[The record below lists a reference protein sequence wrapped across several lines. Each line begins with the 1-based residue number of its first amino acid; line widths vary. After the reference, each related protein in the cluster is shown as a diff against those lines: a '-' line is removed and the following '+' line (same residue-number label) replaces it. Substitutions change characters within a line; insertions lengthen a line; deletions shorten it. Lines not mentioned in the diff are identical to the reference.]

1 MGDRAPFVA
10 ERAAR
15 LVRAGVAARGEAD
28 LPVEGGYE
36 GPGRG
41 EADAR
46 RDPTHCLPVGEVRQR
61 HAQPGPAL
69 GRQRAAKGR
78 LRPGKAEPGAP
89 GQRGACTSSGW
100 RSQTRAMDRTPDTGA
115 PLLTIGD
122 LAERTGLP
130 VRTIRYWS
138 EVGVVPEAT
147 RSAGGHR
154 LYDAAGLA
162 RLELVATL
170 RELGLGHAEVRRVPA
185 RESTVAEVAAT
196 HVAALDT
203 QIRTLRLRRAVL
215 SAIATGDREEPA
227 QMDRLNRMAR
237 LSAQERQQI
246 IDEFVAQVCEGLDLD
261 PQLRDRLRG
270 GGHRLP
276 DAPTQEQLDAWLE
289 LSELMLDP
297 EFQQVVRRALTRSKP
312 VPEGAPDPGRAF
324 AERLDR
330 TVGVALREGVPPES
344 PGAAAIVNPSCSAT
358 RAPNAVRPRGPGCG
372 PGWTPVSTDGWRTT
386 GGCSRYSR
394 TSSRRPRGPPP
405 TPGWPPPS
413 TQPPPSTRTPPPTR
427 TPPRARRAEP
437 RAGRGPDRR
446 EPRRRTGPGNG
457 HGRPGARAVRRSA
470 HDRFDRPRSSPPV
483 RPHIP
488 PVTKPRSAHHPG
500 GGCPIMAGADPRT
513 EALSSMSH
521 TCCD

>member
-1 MGDRAPFVA
+1 
-10 ERAAR
+10 
-15 LVRAGVAARGEAD
+15 
-28 LPVEGGYE
+28 
-36 GPGRG
+36 
-41 EADAR
+41 
-46 RDPTHCLPVGEVRQR
+46 
-61 HAQPGPAL
+61 
-69 GRQRAAKGR
+69 
-78 LRPGKAEPGAP
+78 
-89 GQRGACTSSGW
+89 
-100 RSQTRAMDRTPDTGA
+100 MDRTPDTGA

-170 RELGLGHAEVRRVPA
+170 RELGLGHAEVRRVLA

-297 EFQQVVRRALTRSKP
+297 EFQQVARRSLTHSKP

-330 TVGVALREGVPPES
+330 TVGVALREGVPPGS
-344 PGAAAIVNPSCSAT
+344 PGAAAIVNQLLG
-358 RAPNAVRPRGPGCG
+358 GPGPERRAAARTRLRARLDAG
-372 PGWTPVSTDGWRTT
+372 IDGRLEN
-386 GGCSRYSR
+386 Y
-394 TSSRRPRGPPP
+394 RRLLAVLQDQQPP
-405 TPGWPPPS
+405 TP
-413 TQPPPSTRTPPPTR
+413 
-427 TPPRARRAEP
+427 RAAAYAWLAAALDAP
-437 RAGRGPDRR
+437 GTAG
-446 EPRRRTGPGNG
+446 T
-457 HGRPGARAVRRSA
+457 
-470 HDRFDRPRSSPPV
+470 
-483 RPHIP
+483 
-488 PVTKPRSAHHPG
+488 
-500 GGCPIMAGADPRT
+500 AGTAG
-513 EALSSMSH
+513 
-521 TCCD
+521 